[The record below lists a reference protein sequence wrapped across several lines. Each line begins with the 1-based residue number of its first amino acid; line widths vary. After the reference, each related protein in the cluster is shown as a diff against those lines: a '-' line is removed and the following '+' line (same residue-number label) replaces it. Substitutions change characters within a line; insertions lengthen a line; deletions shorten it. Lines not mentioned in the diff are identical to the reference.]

1 MELYKGGKVEAI
13 INEQGVDLGYI
24 NLNLYTMDNSTS
36 VIDIH
41 LKMKN
46 VLSED
51 PKYFPV
57 NLNQTAFKP
66 ILHLFAQDGSIFTN
80 ETVEVVKPEEGHIR
94 YYIPDYV
101 TRHVGQVQAKLFLE
115 DTTGTDD
122 SSHVA
127 DFYFNVSDSGITRA
141 IGKEVH
147 VDTLNGI
154 VEKILK
160 SNVDL
165 FKGEKGDK
173 GDKGEDGKD
182 GRDGKD
188 GVDGINGSTGP
199 KGPPGENGNDGKPF
213 KYEDLTIE
221 QMNEIKGEKGE
232 KGDKGDKG
240 DKGEKGDPGK
250 DGNVS
255 FDSLTDAQ
263 KKDLAAFSDIEDKA
277 VSYPRT
283 DFLFSGKNIFNAY
296 TIASDII
303 LNYADGQEIKNK
315 TYVTSDFL
323 PIEPNTN
330 YTQNYAD
337 VVVFY
342 DINKKFLSGL
352 SRSATPSQAR
362 TFKTPSNAFFLKT
375 TTIKDP
381 KYAGYNYLNYQIEK
395 GSTKT
400 SFEKFNYSLP
410 GLNQNIPSRYVSNEM
425 IYDYSI
431 AADKLS
437 FTKRSENLFDNSKVT
452 TSKYVNQT
460 NGLLSDNV
468 NYSAS
473 DYIYIKDATT
483 LSKNNNFIT
492 YAFYNKNFDFISIT
506 PTATTQMTV
515 PQNAWYVRF
524 SMLTSAIKTTML
536 VKGDK
541 LPETYIPYEIKI
553 PSEFIE
559 KEATQDKTDYNIDS
573 FGKHTLKS
581 YTADISKQLNADYA
595 GKTEIAF
602 IGDSWIQGGEFRGG
616 DRLTLPLK
624 EKFMKLGYADG
635 GIGFIGL
642 ANNHTGNGLLSV
654 ELKGSWTQY
663 DANLDIGPKA
673 KGLDTAM
680 VESSTAGDSIV
691 VTFYEEIDYY
701 ELHTSNI
708 GKWRYKVDNGEWTT
722 VDATQ
727 QEVTPIKL
735 DLGKHTITLEV
746 VEGLV
751 SFIGSYA
758 YKGNKG
764 VVIHKMGNGGLK
776 SSQIVAT
783 DRDNWVKQIKRCN
796 ANTFG
801 ILLGTNDMVA
811 SMTIT
816 DFEKN
821 MKEIVSRIKE
831 GKPLASVFLI
841 SPSGNNVQ
849 NTALGMSEYSNALY
863 RIAKDLD
870 IGFISLYRALG
881 DFNTTNS
888 NGLMY
893 KDGVHPN
900 KNGGYAISNVV
911 YDRLL
916 RI

>member
-1 MELYKGGKVEAI
+1 MLRKMTDVSTN
-13 INEQGVDLGYI
+13 INVSTAENGFIGANFYTEDDGSAYIRITIKDNNQVLDFNRTDMLPRLDLFC
-24 NLNLYTMDNSTS
+24 S
-36 VIDIH
+36 
-41 LKMKN
+41 
-46 VLSED
+46 
-51 PKYFPV
+51 
-57 NLNQTAFKP
+57 
-66 ILHLFAQDGSIFTN
+66 DGSIFTN
-80 ETVEVVKPEEGHIR
+80 EPLDIL
-94 YYIPDYV
+94 IPDKGV
-101 TRHVGQVQAKLFLE
+101 VQYKISDNVITHAGRMDAKLFLANKN
-115 DTTGTDD
+115 D
-122 SSHVA
+122 SIHVA
-127 DFYFNVSDSGITRA
+127 NFYFTITDSGMTGP
-141 IGKEVH
+141 IGKEIH
-147 VDTLNGI
+147 VDSLQHL
-154 VEKILK
+154 VERVMKENAMGLLDDSFKEKLETDLK
-160 SNVDL
+160 TYVNENPDK
-165 FKGEKGDK
+165 FKGS
-173 GDKGEDGKD
+173 KGE
-182 GRDGKD
+182 
-188 GVDGINGSTGP
+188 
-199 KGPPGENGNDGKPF
+199 
-213 KYEDLTIE
+213 
-221 QMNEIKGEKGE
+221 
-232 KGDKGDKG
+232 
-240 DKGEKGDPGK
+240 PGK

-255 FDSLTDAQ
+255 FDSLTDTQ

-296 TIASDII
+296 TITSDII
-303 LNYADGQEIKNK
+303 LNYADGQEIKNE

-362 TFKTPSNAFFLKT
+362 TFKTPSNAFFLRT

-425 IYDYSI
+425 LYDYSI

-437 FTKRSENLFDNSKVT
+437 FTKRSENIFDNSRIT
-452 TSKYVNQT
+452 TGKYVNQT
-460 NGLLSDNV
+460 NGLLSDNA

-483 LSKNNNFIT
+483 LSKNNNFAT
-492 YAFYNKNFDFISIT
+492 YAFYNKNFDFMPIT
-506 PTATTQMTV
+506 TTATTQMTV
-515 PQNAWYVRF
+515 PQDAWYIRF
-524 SMLTSAIKTTML
+524 SMLTSAINSTML
-536 VKGDK
+536 VKSDK
-541 LPETYIPYEIKI
+541 VPESYIPYEIKI
-553 PSEFIE
+553 PSKFIE

-663 DANLDIGPKA
+663 DAHLDIGSKA

-680 VESSTAGDSIV
+680 VESSTAGDAIK
-691 VTFYEEIDYY
+691 VTFNEQLDFYEI
-701 ELHTSNI
+701 HTLNT
-708 GKWRYKVDNGEWTT
+708 GKWRYNVDGGEWTT

-727 QEVTPIKL
+727 QEVTSITLNL
-735 DLGKHTITLEV
+735 DKHTINIEV

-751 SFIGSYA
+751 TFIGSYA

-764 VVIHKMGNGGLK
+764 IVVHKIGNGGLK
-776 SSQIVAT
+776 GSQMVAT
-783 DRDNWVKQIKRCN
+783 DRDNYIKQLKRCR

-801 ILLGTNDMVA
+801 ILLGTNE
-811 SMTIT
+811 MTQNVPVSNYES
-816 DFEKN
+816 DL
-821 MKEIVSRIKE
+821 KEIISRIKE
-831 GKPLASVFLI
+831 AKPLASVILI
-841 SPSGNNVQ
+841 APSGNKYDGKQ
-849 NTALGMSEYSNALY
+849 LQTMEDYSNAQL
-863 RIAKDLD
+863 RVAKDLN
-870 IGFISLYRALG
+870 IAHISLYRCLG
-881 DFNTTNS
+881 DFATTNA

-893 KDGVHPN
+893 TDGVHPN
-900 KNGGYAISNVV
+900 ANGGYAISNVI

>member
-1 MELYKGGKVEAI
+1 MVRKLKDVVTNINVSNVENGFIGA
-13 INEQGVDLGYI
+13 NFYTEDDGSAYI
-24 NLNLYTMDNSTS
+24 RITIKDK
-36 VIDIH
+36 D
-41 LKMKN
+41 
-46 VLSED
+46 E
-51 PKYFPV
+51 
-57 NLNQTAFKP
+57 
-66 ILHLFAQDGSIFTN
+66 ILDFTKTNMIPRLDLFAQDGSIFTDEPLDILYPRKGVIQYKVRDN
-80 ETVEVVKPEEGHIR
+80 VIL
-94 YYIPDYV
+94 
-101 TRHVGQVQAKLFLE
+101 HVGKMDAKLFLAN
-115 DTTGTDD
+115 DKD
-122 SSHVA
+122 SIHVA
-127 DFYFNVSDSGITRA
+127 NFYFTITDSGMTGP

-147 VDTLNGI
+147 VDSLQYL
-154 VEKILK
+154 VERVMKENAMGLLDDSFKEKLETDLK
-160 SNVDL
+160 SYVNENPDK
-165 FKGEKGDK
+165 FKGS
-173 GDKGEDGKD
+173 KGE
-182 GRDGKD
+182 
-188 GVDGINGSTGP
+188 
-199 KGPPGENGNDGKPF
+199 
-213 KYEDLTIE
+213 
-221 QMNEIKGEKGE
+221 
-232 KGDKGDKG
+232 
-240 DKGEKGDPGK
+240 PGK

-296 TIASDII
+296 TITSDII
-303 LNYADGQEIKNK
+303 LNYADGQEIKNE

-362 TFKTPSNAFFLKT
+362 TFKTPSNAFFLRT

-425 IYDYSI
+425 LYDYSI

-437 FTKRSENLFDNSKVT
+437 FTKRSENIFDNSRVT
-452 TSKYVNQT
+452 TGKYVNQT
-460 NGLLSDNV
+460 NGLLSDNI

-473 DYIYIKDATT
+473 DYIYIKDAST
-483 LSKNNNFIT
+483 LSKNNNFAT
-492 YAFYNKNFDFISIT
+492 YAFYNKSFDFIPIT
-506 PTATTQMTV
+506 TTATTQITV
-515 PQNAWYVRF
+515 PQDAWYVRF

-553 PSEFIE
+553 PNKFIE
-559 KEATQDKTDYNIDS
+559 TITPKEVINYNVDYY
-573 FGKHTLKS
+573 GKYNLVT
-581 YTADISKQLNADYA
+581 YTSDISKQLNPNNSNR
-595 GKTEIAF
+595 TEIAV
-602 IGDSWIQGGEFRGG
+602 IGDSWVQGGEFRGG

-624 EKFMKLGYADG
+624 DKFVKLGYNDG
-635 GIGFIGL
+635 GIGFISFS
-642 ANNHTGNGLLSV
+642 NNHTGNGLVSV
-654 ELKGSWTQY
+654 DLTGNWTQY
-663 DANLDIGPKA
+663 DAHLDIGPKA

-680 VESSTAGDSIV
+680 VESSTAGDAIK
-691 VTFYEEIDYY
+691 VTFNEQLDFYEI
-701 ELHTSNI
+701 HTLST
-708 GKWRYKVDNGEWTT
+708 GKWRYNVDGGEWTT

-727 QEVTPIKL
+727 QEVTPITLNL
-735 DLGKHTITLEV
+735 DKHTINIEV

-751 SFIGSYA
+751 TFIGSYA

-764 VVIHKMGNGGLK
+764 IVVHKIGNGGLK
-776 SSQIVAT
+776 GSQMVAT
-783 DRDNWVKQIKRCN
+783 DRDNYIKQLKRCR

-801 ILLGTNDMVA
+801 ILLGTNE
-811 SMTIT
+811 MTQNVPVSNYES
-816 DFEKN
+816 DL
-821 MKEIVSRIKE
+821 KEIISRIKE
-831 GKPLASVFLI
+831 AKPLASVILI
-841 SPSGNNVQ
+841 APSGNKYDGKQ
-849 NTALGMSEYSNALY
+849 LQTMEDYSNAQL
-863 RIAKDLD
+863 RVAKDLN
-870 IGFISLYRALG
+870 IAHISLYRCLG
-881 DFNTTNS
+881 DFATTNA

-893 KDGVHPN
+893 TDGVHPN
-900 KNGGYAISNVV
+900 ANGGYAISNVI

>member
-199 KGPPGENGNDGKPF
+199 QGPPGENGNDGKPF

-232 KGDKGDKG
+232 KGDKG

-303 LNYADGQEIKNK
+303 LNYADGQEIKNE

-330 YTQNYAD
+330 YTQNHAD

-362 TFKTPSNAFFLKT
+362 TFKTPSNAFFLRT

-425 IYDYSI
+425 LYDYSI

-437 FTKRSENLFDNSKVT
+437 FTKRSENIFDNSRIT
-452 TSKYVNQT
+452 TGKYVNQT
-460 NGLLSDNV
+460 NGLLSDNI

-473 DYIYIKDATT
+473 DYIYIKDETT
-483 LSKNNNFIT
+483 LSKNNNFVT
-492 YAFYNKNFDFISIT
+492 YAFYNKNFDFIPIT
-506 PTATTQMTV
+506 TTATTQITV
-515 PQNAWYVRF
+515 PQDAWYIRF
-524 SMLTSAIKTTML
+524 SMLTSAINSTML
-536 VKGDK
+536 VKSDK
-541 LPETYIPYEIKI
+541 VPESYIPYEIKI
-553 PSEFIE
+553 PSKFIE

-602 IGDSWIQGGEFRGG
+602 IGDSWVQGGEFRGG

-635 GIGFIGL
+635 GIGFISFS
-642 ANNHTGNGLLSV
+642 NNHTGNGLVSV
-654 ELKGSWTQY
+654 DLTGNWTQY
-663 DANLDIGPKA
+663 DAHLDIGPKA

-680 VESSTAGDSIV
+680 VESSTAGDAIK
-691 VTFYEEIDYY
+691 VTFNEQLDFYEI
-701 ELHTSNI
+701 HTLST
-708 GKWRYKVDNGEWTT
+708 GKWRYNVDGGEWTT

-727 QEVTPIKL
+727 QEVTPITLNL
-735 DLGKHTITLEV
+735 DKHTINIEV

-751 SFIGSYA
+751 TFIGSYA

-764 VVIHKMGNGGLK
+764 IVVHKIGNGGLK
-776 SSQIVAT
+776 GSQMVAT
-783 DRDNWVKQIKRCN
+783 DRDNYIKQLKRCR

-801 ILLGTNDMVA
+801 ILLGTNE
-811 SMTIT
+811 MTQNVPVSNYES
-816 DFEKN
+816 DL
-821 MKEIVSRIKE
+821 KEIISRIKE
-831 GKPLASVFLI
+831 AKPLASVILI
-841 SPSGNNVQ
+841 APSGNKYDGKQ
-849 NTALGMSEYSNALY
+849 LQTMEDYSNAQL
-863 RIAKDLD
+863 RVAKDLN
-870 IGFISLYRALG
+870 IAHISLYRCLG
-881 DFNTTNS
+881 DFATTNA

-893 KDGVHPN
+893 TDGVHPN
-900 KNGGYAISNVV
+900 ANGGYAISNVI